1 MDRYCD
7 ITILPDPEFSSH
19 SLMNELFA
27 RLHLALHDLQ
37 SSDIGVS
44 FPHVNAQRPCLGDLL
59 RLHGSD
65 AALSALLRLNWL
77 GGVRDHISLGSP
89 ALTPGDVQHRTVR
102 RVQSKSNP
110 ERLRRRYAKR
120 HNMNIE
126 EARVLIPDTSAK
138 LLRLPFLS
146 LRSRSTGQ
154 PFRLFVEHGPLCPE
168 PTAGSFS
175 QYGLS
180 AGASVPW
187 F

>member
-1 MDRYCD
+1 MRSA
-7 ITILPDPEFSSH
+7 P
-19 SLMNELFA
+19 A
-27 RLHLALHDLQ
+27 W
-37 SSDIGVS
+37 
-44 FPHVNAQRPCLGDLL
+44 GDLL